1 MSDGGER
8 RERPKSEA
16 LTSGEP
22 IEASSSSALASFL
35 DQPTRLREKE
45 THVIKTRIASTAS
58 DAMNINFGATK

>member
-16 LTSGEP
+16 LTSGEL
-22 IEASSSSALASFL
+22 IEVSLRSALDSFL

-45 THVIKTRIASTAS
+45 THMIKTRIASTAS
-58 DAMNINFGATK
+58 DAMSINSGATK

>member
-16 LTSGEP
+16 LTSGEL
-22 IEASSSSALASFL
+22 IEVSLRSALDSFL

-45 THVIKTRIASTAS
+45 TRVIKTRIASTAS
-58 DAMNINFGATK
+58 DAMSINSGATK